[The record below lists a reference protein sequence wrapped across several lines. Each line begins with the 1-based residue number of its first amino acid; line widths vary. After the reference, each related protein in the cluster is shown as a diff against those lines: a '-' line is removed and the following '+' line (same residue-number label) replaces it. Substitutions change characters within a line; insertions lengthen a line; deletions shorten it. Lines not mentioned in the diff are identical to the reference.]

1 MLVNWR
7 IDIDWVTK
15 KERGRLFVKNKI
27 KISLIISSLF
37 LFLFLTG
44 CIGSSTDEAK
54 IMQIAKNIEKAIKE
68 KDVNLFM
75 QNFSYDYSDPDG
87 GTYDNHINNLPENI
101 ISQIEEA
108 EDLVDPFSF
117 LLEIVVDVSIP
128 KSDLVFAEQ
137 YAYGKMKID
146 ISLKACIFWNLLCTT
161 LYTEN
166 MEYNVDFQKE
176 DDDWKIISMV
186 EI

>member
-1 MLVNWR
+1 MV
-7 IDIDWVTK
+7 
-15 KERGRLFVKNKI
+15 GG
-27 KISLIISSLF
+27 LF
-37 LFLFLTG
+37 LFLLSAG
-44 CIGSSTDEAK
+44 CLGFSTDKAQ
-54 IMQIAKNIEKAIKE
+54 IAQIAKNIEKAIE
-68 KDVNLFM
+68 KKDEDLFM
-75 QNFSYDYSDPDG
+75 ENISYDYSDLDG

-176 DDDWKIISMV
+176 DDDWKIISL
-186 EI
+186 